1 MNLFAMDQGT
11 LLECFCLHGI
21 NHKVV
26 SEQQT
31 RKNCIICKHCYFET
45 NNIKQVS

>member
-1 MNLFAMDQGT
+1 MFTMDQET
-11 LLECFCLHGI
+11 LLECFSI

-31 RKNCIICKHCYFET
+31 QKMA
-45 NNIKQVS
+45 

>member
-1 MNLFAMDQGT
+1 MDQGT
-11 LLECFCLHGI
+11 QLECFYLHSI

-31 RKNCIICKHCYFET
+31 QKMT
-45 NNIKQVS
+45 